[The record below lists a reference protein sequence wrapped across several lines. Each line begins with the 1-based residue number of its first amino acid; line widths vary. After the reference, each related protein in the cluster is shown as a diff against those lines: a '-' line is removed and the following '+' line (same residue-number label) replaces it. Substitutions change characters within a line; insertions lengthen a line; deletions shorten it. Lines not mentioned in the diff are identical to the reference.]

1 MSRGKGR
8 GRRQW
13 EPRIRT
19 NDRIRVREVRVV
31 DAQGEQV
38 GVMKVEDALKLA
50 KRHLLDL
57 VEISPN
63 ARPPVCRICDFGKYQ
78 YEESKKKKETSRN
91 THAGRLKE
99 VQLRPRCEQHDF
111 DTKIA
116 HAIDFLCHE
125 MKVKVYLRFR
135 GRENAHKEFGF
146 DAVNRFLDVLNP
158 YGKADT
164 KPRLVGRGISVLIQP
179 LPKRQRAENP
189 HDKSKG
195 ELPPMEDDPH
205 DDEDDELDADGNLN
219 NAFENLE
226 VPEEK
231 QAEV

>member
-13 EPRIRT
+13 EPRIRI

-78 YEESKKKKETSRN
+78 YEEAKKKKETSRN

-111 DTKIA
+111 DFKLA
-116 HAIDFLCHE
+116 HATNFLCQD
-125 MKVKVYLRFR
+125 MKVRIHLRFR
-135 GRENAHKEFGF
+135 GRENAHKDIGF
-146 DAVNRFLDVLNP
+146 DTVNRFIDCLKP
-158 YGKADT
+158 WGKADVL
-164 KPRLVGRGISVLIQP
+164 PRLAGRGIDALVNP
-179 LPKRQRAENP
+179 LPKSQRADNP
-189 HDKSKG
+189 HAKEKLRELLDESEKSSDSSGGNG
-195 ELPPMEDDPH
+195 EINTPF
-205 DDEDDELDADGNLN
+205 AG
-219 NAFENLE
+219 LE
-226 VPEEK
+226 APEST
-231 QAEV
+231 